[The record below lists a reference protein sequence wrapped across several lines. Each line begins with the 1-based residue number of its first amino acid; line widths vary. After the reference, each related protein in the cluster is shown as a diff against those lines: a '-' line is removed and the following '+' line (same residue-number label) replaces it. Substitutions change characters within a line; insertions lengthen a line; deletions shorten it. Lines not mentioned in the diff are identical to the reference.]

1 MFRKLCC
8 FCRIKG
14 KKSESN
20 SQLYGTLDA
29 SKQGCF
35 CRIKGKKSES
45 NSQQICFNVVHRA
58 VVSAV
63 SKVRNLKAI
72 HNEERRLKVARAVVS
87 AVSKVRNLKAI
98 HNISVFQVSTVQL
111 FLPYQR

>member
-20 SQLYGTLDA
+20 SQQTQELHDLGA
-29 SKQGCF
+29 GCF

-45 NSQQICFNVVHRA
+45 NSQRLVGHDAEGGRCFCRIKGKKSESNSQRLAFLSSLPV

-72 HNEERRLKVARAVVS
+72 HN
-87 AVSKVRNLKAI
+87 LKA
-98 HNISVFQVSTVQL
+98 STVI
-111 FLPYQR
+111 RW

>member
-20 SQLYGTLDA
+20 SQLLAG
-29 SKQGCF
+29 SGNSRIGCF

-45 NSQQICFNVVHRA
+45 NSQQMHFSN
-58 VVSAV
+58 
-63 SKVRNLKAI
+63 
-72 HNEERRLKVARAVVS
+72 
-87 AVSKVRNLKAI
+87 
-98 HNISVFQVSTVQL
+98 FQ
-111 FLPYQR
+111 

>member
-20 SQLYGTLDA
+20 SQPSPAQGA
-29 SKQGCF
+29 S
-35 CRIKGKKSES
+35 S
-45 NSQQICFNVVHRA
+45 A

-72 HNEERRLKVARAVVS
+72 HNHL
-87 AVSKVRNLKAI
+87 
-98 HNISVFQVSTVQL
+98 
-111 FLPYQR
+111 

>member
-20 SQLYGTLDA
+20 SQLKEIEGKTDLC
-29 SKQGCF
+29 CF

-45 NSQQICFNVVHRA
+45 NSQLVVVILDCQS

-72 HNEERRLKVARAVVS
+72 HN
-87 AVSKVRNLKAI
+87 
-98 HNISVFQVSTVQL
+98 
-111 FLPYQR
+111 

>member
-20 SQLYGTLDA
+20 SQPYN
-29 SKQGCF
+29 SCF
-35 CRIKGKKSES
+35 I
-45 NSQQICFNVVHRA
+45 NNY

-72 HNEERRLKVARAVVS
+72 HNSWQDRNMMKLVVS

-98 HNISVFQVSTVQL
+98 HNYLPFPALFALL

>member
-20 SQLYGTLDA
+20 SQRNGGTTEVKV
-29 SKQGCF
+29 SCF

-45 NSQQICFNVVHRA
+45 NSQPQGN
-58 VVSAV
+58 
-63 SKVRNLKAI
+63 
-72 HNEERRLKVARAVVS
+72 
-87 AVSKVRNLKAI
+87 
-98 HNISVFQVSTVQL
+98 
-111 FLPYQR
+111 

>member
-1 MFRKLCC
+1 M
-8 FCRIKG
+8 
-14 KKSESN
+14 
-20 SQLYGTLDA
+20 TLW
-29 SKQGCF
+29 
-35 CRIKGKKSES
+35 
-45 NSQQICFNVVHRA
+45 

-72 HNEERRLKVARAVVS
+72 HNHPFLSVLVTSVVS

-98 HNISVFQVSTVQL
+98 HNSRAERTTSAVL

>member
-20 SQLYGTLDA
+20 SQPLLAPA
-29 SKQGCF
+29 SG
-35 CRIKGKKSES
+35 RL
-45 NSQQICFNVVHRA
+45 

-72 HNEERRLKVARAVVS
+72 HNDKESPACPVHVVS

-98 HNISVFQVSTVQL
+98 HNSAHVIG
-111 FLPYQR
+111 

>member
-20 SQLYGTLDA
+20 SQHKKDTFRILHR
-29 SKQGCF
+29 CF

-45 NSQQICFNVVHRA
+45 NSQQGCR
-58 VVSAV
+58 
-63 SKVRNLKAI
+63 
-72 HNEERRLKVARAVVS
+72 
-87 AVSKVRNLKAI
+87 
-98 HNISVFQVSTVQL
+98 
-111 FLPYQR
+111 YC

>member
-20 SQLYGTLDA
+20 SQLSIFDGSAT
-29 SKQGCF
+29 Q
-35 CRIKGKKSES
+35 
-45 NSQQICFNVVHRA
+45 

-72 HNEERRLKVARAVVS
+72 HNPSPCRQPTTLVVS

-98 HNISVFQVSTVQL
+98 HNQPSLQVQG
-111 FLPYQR
+111 

>member
-20 SQLYGTLDA
+20 SQRRHAMHLA
-29 SKQGCF
+29 ST
-35 CRIKGKKSES
+35 
-45 NSQQICFNVVHRA
+45 

-63 SKVRNLKAI
+63 SKVRNMKAI
-72 HNEERRLKVARAVVS
+72 HNPDSRTGC
-87 AVSKVRNLKAI
+87 
-98 HNISVFQVSTVQL
+98 QQ
-111 FLPYQR
+111 

>member
-1 MFRKLCC
+1 MRVMTHL
-8 FCRIKG
+8 
-14 KKSESN
+14 E
-20 SQLYGTLDA
+20 
-29 SKQGCF
+29 
-35 CRIKGKKSES
+35 
-45 NSQQICFNVVHRA
+45 

-72 HNEERRLKVARAVVS
+72 HNFVANRCVHIEVVS

-98 HNISVFQVSTVQL
+98 HNYTANIVCIYKL

>member
-20 SQLYGTLDA
+20 SQHLLCLLTTPL
-29 SKQGCF
+29 GCF

-45 NSQQICFNVVHRA
+45 NSQREQYDLCKTH

-72 HNEERRLKVARAVVS
+72 HNTLDVLLDILVVVS

-98 HNISVFQVSTVQL
+98 HNFGT
-111 FLPYQR
+111 

>member
-20 SQLYGTLDA
+20 SQLVSVA
-29 SKQGCF
+29 VVRKEGCF

-45 NSQQICFNVVHRA
+45 NSQPSLRVESGALCCFCRIKGKKSESNSQLSKIPSNFRL

-72 HNEERRLKVARAVVS
+72 HN
-87 AVSKVRNLKAI
+87 
-98 HNISVFQVSTVQL
+98 
-111 FLPYQR
+111 

>member
-20 SQLYGTLDA
+20 SQHTKMKEQQ
-29 SKQGCF
+29 SNCCF

-45 NSQQICFNVVHRA
+45 NSQPHVIWILVFA

-72 HNEERRLKVARAVVS
+72 HNLLGTIGFRLGVVS

-98 HNISVFQVSTVQL
+98 HNHTTVV
-111 FLPYQR
+111 